1 MSNDTELKPCPFC
14 GGEAHIERLGDKRV
28 SCIVMCEDC
37 GGALESSETFNQGAQ
52 WNTRPTP
59 SDSVMVNRDD
69 LAAYLRA
76 PHMGKARN
84 RLALALVHTTEGEG

>member
-14 GGEAHIERLGDKRV
+14 GSQPQDQYYSGVHVGVFCPGTGCPIQYDTMAITE
-28 SCIVMCEDC
+28 
-37 GGALESSETFNQGAQ
+37 

-76 PHMGKARN
+76 PHMGKVRN